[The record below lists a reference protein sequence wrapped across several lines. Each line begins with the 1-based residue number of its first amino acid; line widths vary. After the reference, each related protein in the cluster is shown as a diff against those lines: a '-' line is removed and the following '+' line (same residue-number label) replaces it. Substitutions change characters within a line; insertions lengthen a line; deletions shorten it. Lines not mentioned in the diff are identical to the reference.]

1 MKYNVHFLLTPL
13 LLLSLISTFNYP
25 PLSSRE
31 TTEADKDERNGGETE
46 DGGDWWLGSLLT
58 NMEFLLPLVSAGLAV
73 WGEVKRL
80 PWCGVLTGWEPA
92 TTQKTVSSGRHAVT
106 WLQDSLLGPE
116 LPDKCG
122 AAWLYWALSPPH
134 TPYTHTHTHIHPIPC
149 PAWLARACRTMNL
162 YLSAIRFLSRQVS
175 I

>member
-1 MKYNVHFLLTPL
+1 MKHNVHLLLTPL
-13 LLLSLISTFNYP
+13 LLLSIISTFNYP

-31 TTEADKDERNGGETE
+31 TTESDQRWKKMEVWHE
-46 DGGDWWLGSLLT
+46 DGGVWWLGSLLT

-92 TTQKTVSSGRHAVT
+92 TTQKAVSSGRHAVT
-106 WLQDSLLGPE
+106 WLQDSVLGPE

-122 AAWLYWALSPPH
+122 AAWLYRALSPPH
-134 TPYTHTHTHIHPIPC
+134 TPHTLHTPHPHPHPPRPLPC
-149 PAWLARACRTMNL
+149 MAGPS
-162 YLSAIRFLSRQVS
+162 LSDYEPLLVCHQVPV
-175 I
+175 